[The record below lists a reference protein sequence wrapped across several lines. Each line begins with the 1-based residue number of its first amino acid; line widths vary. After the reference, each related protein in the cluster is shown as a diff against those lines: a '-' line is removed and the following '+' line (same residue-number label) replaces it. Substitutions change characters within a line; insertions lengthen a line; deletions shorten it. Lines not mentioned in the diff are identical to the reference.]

1 MKLEV
6 ETTGNLDTNRKVQ
19 ICTSGNKSVIQFAK
33 IETGS
38 GNLQPEVEFN
48 EYSSS
53 KKLLE

>member
-1 MKLEV
+1 LK
-6 ETTGNLDTNRKVQ
+6 
-19 ICTSGNKSVIQFAK
+19 K

-38 GNLQPEVEFN
+38 RNLQPEVEFN

>member
-1 MKLEV
+1 LEV
-6 ETTGNLDTNRKVQ
+6 ETNKGTNRKVQ
-19 ICTSGNKSVIQFAK
+19 ICTNGNKSVISFAK